1 MTFKA
6 LFILTA
12 FIQLHYH
19 SLKVQHFKICTLLKE
34 VNCRGLKPM
43 ENVRCVG
50 KGDWRGENRRCLATE
65 MWVRC
70 LTSHRNMMFPLLK
83 DKKSYVK
90 KMKFNALCI
99 ENSRVKQVKDEIHY
113 YLSQLKSVGLITIQ
127 TLTIS
132 NVIFKKYLYNSNVS
146 Y

>member
-1 MTFKA
+1 
-6 LFILTA
+6 
-12 FIQLHYH
+12 
-19 SLKVQHFKICTLLKE
+19 
-34 VNCRGLKPM
+34 
-43 ENVRCVG
+43 
-50 KGDWRGENRRCLATE
+50 
-65 MWVRC
+65 
-70 LTSHRNMMFPLLK
+70 MMFPLLK